1 MTMINDQRIA
11 VVVPCYNE
19 STQILRVLQTMPAEV
34 DRVYVID
41 DASPDDTAAVV
52 RAYQPCDPRIELLV
66 HPVNQGVGGAIASGY
81 KAALAE
87 RMDVTVVMAGDGQMD
102 PTDFPAIVEPVL
114 SGHYDYAKGNRL
126 FSGEAWNMIPR
137 VRYLGNAMLSLLTK
151 IASGYW
157 HIADSQSGYT
167 AISLHGLEAINW
179 DLMYKRYGQPN
190 DLLVRLNIADMRV
203 TDVPIRPVYGIGE
216 KSGIRPLRMIPQLSW
231 LIFRL
236 FFYRLLHKY
245 VIQDFHPLVFFYA
258 FGLTLFPPGFV
269 FGIYLLGLRLFF
281 GPIAGTSAMFATLLT
296 LMGLQFLLFA
306 MLFDQEQNKHLK

>member
-1 MTMINDQRIA
+1 MNHGQRVA

-19 STQILRVLQTMPAEV
+19 ATQILRVLQTMPAEV
-34 DRVYVID
+34 DRIYVID
-41 DASPDDTAAVV
+41 DASPDDTAGIV
-52 RAYQPCDPRIELLV
+52 RTYQPQDPRIRLIV

-81 KAALAE
+81 QAALAE

-102 PTDFPAIVEPVL
+102 PADFPAIVAPVV
-114 SGHYDYAKGNRL
+114 SGRYDYAKGNRL
-126 FSGEAWNMIPR
+126 FTGEAWHMIPR

-167 AISLHGLEAINW
+167 AINLRGLEAIDWN
-179 DLMYKRYGQPN
+179 LMYRRYGQPN
-190 DLLVRLNIADMRV
+190 DLLVRLNIADLRV

-216 KSGIRPLRMIPQLSW
+216 KSGIRPLRMIPKLAW
-231 LIFRL
+231 LINRL

-245 VIQDFHPLVFFYA
+245 VIKDFHPLLFFYA
-258 FGLTLFPPGFV
+258 FGFLLFPPGV
-269 FGIYLLGLRLFF
+269 LFGLYLLGMRLFV
-281 GPIAGTSAMFATLLT
+281 GPIAGTSAMFAAFLT
-296 LMGLQFLLFA
+296 IMGLQFLLFA